1 MLFYICISILTSHRF
16 SFALCCYFSMKVN
29 ISQDQESS
37 QSAAWLSNAALMWP
51 LPDPHLSFCLS
62 SSLSFTVQSP
72 QQVLRF
78 TYRLTC
84 CGSCPL
90 VLMPCVGK
98 GHTYVSCVPVSVKE
112 EREVLAPM
120 EEKNLWFCFE
130 RVHLCCF
137 VLVMWK
143 RWINMHSQRDVCTVC
158 TRVRLCVFLAGTLL
172 WHRDSLCPL
181 RLLRHQLVQRS
192 SHQHDKHHPDQTR
205 AYLLSRGQDS
215 RAEQQKK
222 RVHSLRTRRKRL
234 WRRCAATPQKDGARE
249 APTLVYTAH
258 YAVLVTKASTGI
270 NMKYS
275 LVFTWLASQQANT
288 GIKPRWWINQ
298 RHGVIYSMCL
308 KHIWPVIFVRSHCVF
323 HGVCVCVCNFHCRKY
338 RSRALLQQCWHVHII
353 WCWQYLETGE
363 PHTYIYTHSQQICSS
378 FELWRMM

>member
-1 MLFYICISILTSHRF
+1 MI
-16 SFALCCYFSMKVN
+16 
-29 ISQDQESS
+29 
-37 QSAAWLSNAALMWP
+37 
-51 LPDPHLSFCLS
+51 
-62 SSLSFTVQSP
+62 
-72 QQVLRF
+72 
-78 TYRLTC
+78 
-84 CGSCPL
+84 
-90 VLMPCVGK
+90 
-98 GHTYVSCVPVSVKE
+98 
-112 EREVLAPM
+112 
-120 EEKNLWFCFE
+120 
-130 RVHLCCF
+130 
-137 VLVMWK
+137 
-143 RWINMHSQRDVCTVC
+143 
-158 TRVRLCVFLAGTLL
+158 
-172 WHRDSLCPL
+172 
-181 RLLRHQLVQRS
+181 
-192 SHQHDKHHPDQTR
+192 KHHPDQTR